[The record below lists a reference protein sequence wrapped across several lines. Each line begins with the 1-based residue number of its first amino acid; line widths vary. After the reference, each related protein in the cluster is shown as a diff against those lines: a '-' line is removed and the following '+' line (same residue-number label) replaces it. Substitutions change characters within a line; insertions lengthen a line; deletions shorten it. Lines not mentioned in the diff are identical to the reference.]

1 MWVWRAGA
9 DGGVGPEYGSGC
21 NSFLAPSAFNASPER
36 TPPLQQVRT
45 FGLSNGGSVLTG
57 FDQSACGEGAG
68 YVQGCDAYYVHDDL
82 SAGPVG
88 SGVVQADTLGD
99 QSSLVWLER
108 TGTTGTLYR
117 APLQQPWVPAQLA
130 SGLALPASYL
140 PGERAFYVNET
151 GTHVFLR
158 DAQGLKAFPSAG
170 GAPANLLPG
179 AVIARQF
186 IARAAL
192 MLPKRHLLVH
202 TYAGSGAPCST
213 ALCGVS
219 RVLLDTRAVVD
230 LGTGNGNESTSYAGP
245 SVVSDAKVWAG
256 CPGGPCR
263 VITWKASPTSAEVPL
278 AIGRLWPDLSTQYV
292 LFTGQ
297 RPMLETGLAGEVV
310 RSLTP

>member
-1 MWVWRAGA
+1 VGSLVFRGGTTCATNPATCGLVTVANNGSSYIQDNTAVRPADLRSRNGVWLRPSGPVDLATPRQWDRQANVGAFTLFLSADAIDVRVAEQSTTCGMWVWRAGA

-99 QSSLVWLER
+99 QSALVWLER

-202 TYAGSGAPCST
+202 TYAGSGAPSST
-213 ALCGVS
+213 A
-219 RVLLDTRAVVD
+219 
-230 LGTGNGNESTSYAGP
+230 
-245 SVVSDAKVWAG
+245 
-256 CPGGPCR
+256 
-263 VITWKASPTSAEVPL
+263 
-278 AIGRLWPDLSTQYV
+278 
-292 LFTGQ
+292 
-297 RPMLETGLAGEVV
+297 
-310 RSLTP
+310 